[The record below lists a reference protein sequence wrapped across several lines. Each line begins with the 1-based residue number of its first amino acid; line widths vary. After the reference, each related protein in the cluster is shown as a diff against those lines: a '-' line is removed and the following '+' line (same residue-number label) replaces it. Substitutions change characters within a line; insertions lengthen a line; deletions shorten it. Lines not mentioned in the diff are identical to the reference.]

1 MGFFVYSFMTETGDI
16 VKDMGNY
23 ESVYELYEH
32 LESSGKEIYRVF
44 ELPDFLEPIYKY
56 VAIGRAKLKDISEFV
71 RNLSVYM
78 ESGIAVQGALEDLK
92 NASNSK
98 ALRYAA
104 KQMLEMLDEGYSFSD
119 ALQKTG
125 IFPKIVI
132 SMAKIGETSGGLED
146 TLKDAADYLDRIIAI
161 RSATKRALI
170 YPTFSLFAIFGAF
183 IFWIVYVLPQITE
196 LFKSQGIALPLATR
210 MLIATSDF
218 TQQYWQFMLIGIV
231 GIVISIPFLLRI
243 KKVKYLFH
251 RVLWKMPIVGMI
263 IRYSQTA
270 FYFQYLALLT
280 SSGVTI
286 TESLDTME
294 FAVTNSYFL
303 SLIKGMLDRLKN
315 GDSLSESAKDSK
327 AFEPI
332 VIRMI
337 AVGEETGNMDSQMKR
352 LSDMYYTKV
361 QNMVEIIGKLIEP
374 IILAFIGIMFI
385 FFVLA
390 LIGPIYGMLGNM
402 TK

>member
-294 FAVTNSYFL
+294 FAVTNNYFL

>member
-303 SLIKGMLDRLKN
+303 SLINGMLDRLKN